1 MSTILTT
8 TFGASVTINGTSYN
22 VINNESVTLVGE
34 EAVQQVI
41 NVPTSETTI
50 ANVGAV
56 GPASL
61 TDLSYLVVI
70 NRDSTNFV
78 RLRLSDTGG
87 ATTDVKL
94 TPGSAFIFNSRELSV
109 SATEGAFSAF
119 SNIDNIKAQADTAA
133 CDVELLLA
141 Y

>member
-1 MSTILTT
+1 MSTILST
-8 TFGASVTINGTSYN
+8 TFGATVTINGTTYAVS
-22 VINNESVTLVGE
+22 NNESITLTGE
-34 EAVQQVI
+34 DAVLQTV
-41 NVPTSETTI
+41 NVPTSETTL
-50 ANVGAV
+50 ANLGAV

-70 NRDSTNFV
+70 NRDGTNFV

-87 ATTDVKL
+87 ATMDVKL
-94 TPGSAFIFNSRELSV
+94 SPGKAFVFNSRELSV
-109 SATEGAFSAF
+109 SATEGAFASF